1 MAQPLRKLPDPSGIR
16 EAEENDDLFRF
27 GFRTQFIPLPDG
39 DFEARQV
46 PLTVEDL
53 LDPQIGDHV
62 VQGYPHGIITMTLA
76 EMLIHRY
83 RSHDDVLVGWDAKI
97 FWGIPGLP
105 NPAPDVSV
113 IRGVRDKRKARDSFN
128 VPEEGVGPCF
138 VLEVVSPARAEYR
151 ENDHKKKVRIYERAG
166 VGEYV
171 ILDQPRPATNDRFR
185 LTGYR
190 LDAQGR
196 YQRIEPDGR
205 GRLFAETLNLW
216 FEISEDGQKAL
227 LIDAETGE
235 RLLTAEEARSDGD
248 AAKEAQGAA
257 EAELARLR
265 EELARLKG
273 SSGR

>member
-1 MAQPLRKLPDPSGIR
+1 MAQPLRKLPQPTGNHED
-16 EAEENDDLFRF
+16 EENDHLFRF

-39 DFEARQV
+39 DFEARQI

-62 VQGYPHGIITMTLA
+62 VQGYPHGLLTLTLA
-76 EMLIHRY
+76 EMLIGRY
-83 RSHDDVLVGWDAKI
+83 RNQDDVLVGWDVKV

-113 IRGVRDKRKARDSFN
+113 IRGVRDKRKPRESFN

-138 VLEVVSPARAEYR
+138 ILEIVSPVRAEYR
-151 ENDHKKKVRIYERAG
+151 RNDHQEKVVIYERAG
-166 VGEYV
+166 VDEYLIV
-171 ILDQPRPATNDRFR
+171 DQPRPATNDSFR

-196 YQRIEPDGR
+196 YQRIEPDDR

-216 FEISEDGQKAL
+216 FQISEDGQQVL

-235 RLLTAEEARSDGD
+235 RLLTAEEARAEAE
-248 AAKEAQGAA
+248 AAKEARRVA
-257 EAELARLR
+257 EAEVARLR

-273 SSGR
+273 SSG